1 MSELDPLEKKVIEL
15 IAQKKRIPSEGI
27 TLDSTFLDLGIDSL
41 DGMDLLFTFEE
52 SFKLTIPD
60 DTALLTN
67 PIAAEVP
74 SFDPAAYLTP
84 DQVLLFDRYAAFA
97 MAAAG
102 EAWAEA
108 GLDLS

>member
-41 DGMDLLFTFEE
+41 DGIDLLFTFEE

-60 DTALLTN
+60 DTAQQMKSVREVTDALRTALANN
-67 PIAAEVP
+67 PQA
-74 SFDPAAYLTP
+74 TTH
-84 DQVLLFDRYAAFA
+84 
-97 MAAAG
+97 
-102 EAWAEA
+102 
-108 GLDLS
+108 

>member
-15 IAQKKRIPSEGI
+15 IAQKKRIPPEGI

-60 DTALLTN
+60 DTAQQMKSVRQVTAALQTALAANPQATTN
-67 PIAAEVP
+67 
-74 SFDPAAYLTP
+74 
-84 DQVLLFDRYAAFA
+84 
-97 MAAAG
+97 
-102 EAWAEA
+102 
-108 GLDLS
+108 

>member
-60 DTALLTN
+60 DTAQQMKSVREVTDALRTALANN
-67 PIAAEVP
+67 PQ
-74 SFDPAAYLTP
+74 TTTH
-84 DQVLLFDRYAAFA
+84 
-97 MAAAG
+97 
-102 EAWAEA
+102 
-108 GLDLS
+108 

>member
-52 SFKLTIPD
+52 SLKLTIPD
-60 DTALLTN
+60 DTAQQMKSVREVTDALRTALANN
-67 PIAAEVP
+67 PQA
-74 SFDPAAYLTP
+74 TTH
-84 DQVLLFDRYAAFA
+84 
-97 MAAAG
+97 
-102 EAWAEA
+102 
-108 GLDLS
+108 